1 MNYKPFDGTISICDK
16 VALITGAASGIGKAT
31 AFAFA
36 KSGAK
41 LVLIDMNPA
50 VEDYA
55 KELAEQFSVETLPV
69 VCDLTLSATGKMIV
83 DKTDEKFGR
92 IDILASVAGIG
103 LVDYAVNLTEE
114 MWDKTMLVN
123 AKAPFLLCQAVG
135 RYMIKQGGGKIVD
148 VASQGGVIATDRH
161 VAYTAS
167 KAALIGMIKT
177 LALEWGQY
185 NINANLVSPTVV
197 LTEMGERIWQ
207 GEDAVLMKKKIPSGR
222 FCYPD
227 EIAAAI
233 LFLSSD
239 AANMINGENLLVDGG
254 YTVQ

>member
-1 MNYKPFDGTISICDK
+1 MNYKPFDGTISIKDK
-16 VALITGAASGIGKAT
+16 VALVTGAANGIGKAT
-31 AFAFA
+31 VHAYA

-41 LVLIDMNPA
+41 IVLIDMNPD
-50 VEDYA
+50 V
-55 KELAEQFSVETLPV
+55 AEFADEIAQQYGIETLPV
-69 VCDLTLSATGKMIV
+69 VCDLTDMKSGQMIV
-83 DKTDEKFGR
+83 DKTLERFGT
-92 IDILASVAGIG
+92 IDILASVAGVG
-103 LVDYAVNLTEE
+103 LVDYAIGMTEE

-123 AKAPFLLCQAVG
+123 LKAPFFLCQAVG
-135 RYMIKQGGGKIVD
+135 RAMMELGGGKIIC

-167 KAALIGMIKT
+167 KAGLIGMVKT
-177 LALEWGQY
+177 LALEWAQY

-197 LTEMGERIWQ
+197 LTEMGEKIWQ
-207 GEDAVLMKKKIPSGR
+207 GDDAVQMKKKIPCGR

-239 AANMINGENLLVDGG
+239 AANMINGENLLIDGG